1 MSPVPPVIKVLDAY
15 LDAAPRSGSEAIPS
29 GPFTIFLARGPWG
42 YYARPSRTRDPH
54 HNFTAA
60 EVTAVV
66 DTQRAYE
73 QFVALEWIDECDP
86 SLSDACGGA
95 GLVVTLR
102 PLLTAAPKTVAN
114 PFLPNGM
121 HLEVLGPDHPLLAEF
136 RAVVDVAFINTGTA
150 KGRAGVRERDACTV
164 DQVAVGWMASRIASG
179 STIAVAAMDEREG
192 IVGVGS
198 AQPVVDLASGICA
211 AELTGIGVLPSHRRY
226 GIAAAITGALS
237 NEAAVLGVEVLLL
250 SAQSDDV
257 ARVYERVGFQR
268 VATFAEASGGSRTRF
283 FPVPR

>member
-1 MSPVPPVIKVLDAY
+1 MSPVIKVLDAY
-15 LDAAPRSGSEAIPS
+15 LDAAPRSGSEAIQS

-42 YYARPSRTRDPH
+42 YYARPSHTRDPH

-60 EVTAVV
+60 EVTAAIDV
-66 DTQRAYE
+66 QRAYE

-86 SLSDACGGA
+86 SLSAACVGA

-102 PLLTAAPKTVAN
+102 PLLTATGKTVAN
-114 PFLPNGM
+114 TSLSNRM

-136 RAVVDVAFINTGTA
+136 RAVAEVAFVNPGSA
-150 KGRAGVRERDACTV
+150 KGPAGVRERDACNI

-179 STIAVAAMDEREG
+179 SSIAVAAIDEGVG

-198 AQPVVDLASGICA
+198 AQPVVDPASGICA
-211 AELTGIGVLPSHRRY
+211 AELTGIGVLPSYRGS

-237 NEAAVLGVEVLLL
+237 NAAIGLGVEVLLL
-250 SAQSDDV
+250 SAQSDEV

-268 VATFAEASGGSRTRF
+268 VATFAEAS
-283 FPVPR
+283 